1 MKMMTQHMKIYGM
14 HEKVLQEKFMAINIY
29 IKEKKDLKL
38 LFYLNK
44 EMSRTRWFHWW
55 ILQSI

>member
-1 MKMMTQHMKIYGM
+1 M
-14 HEKVLQEKFMAINIY
+14 HQKVLQEKFMAINIY

-44 EMSRTRWFHWW
+44 EMSRTR
-55 ILQSI
+55 